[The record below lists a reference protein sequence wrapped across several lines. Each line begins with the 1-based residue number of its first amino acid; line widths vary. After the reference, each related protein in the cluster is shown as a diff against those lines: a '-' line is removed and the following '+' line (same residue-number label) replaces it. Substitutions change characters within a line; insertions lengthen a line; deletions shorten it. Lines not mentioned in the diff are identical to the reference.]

1 MKTLVNVLIMGMVGV
16 VVLGGNQGIL
26 ANLGLGTSTADS
38 MLKAFLL
45 VVWAFCMILIV
56 IIKIG
61 KFGKKRQ

>member
-1 MKTLVNVLIMGMVGV
+1 MKTIVNALIMGMVGV

-38 MLKAFLL
+38 LLKAFLII
-45 VVWAFCMILIV
+45 VWAFCMILIV
-56 IIKIG
+56 IIRIG